1 MSGIKIVPELDLK
14 KEIELQKQEDIKDV
28 ETLLDLAFGEDR
40 FSKAAYGLR
49 DGIEPLYDLS
59 FIIRDKGEII
69 ATLRFWPIK
78 IKENPALL
86 LGPIAIKPELQGLGY
101 GIALMKHG
109 LKQAKTLGHSRVILV
124 GDEAY
129 YKRVG
134 FSRNLAVNISM
145 TGQDEEHRILAK
157 ELTEGAYDGV
167 KGLIQKDYTSKNCL

>member
-1 MSGIKIVPELDLK
+1 MSGIKKVPELELK
-14 KEIELQKQEDIKDV
+14 KEIELQNNEDLKDV

-49 DGIEPLYDLS
+49 DGIEPLSDLS

-78 IKENPALL
+78 IKEHSALL
-86 LGPIAIKPELQGLGY
+86 LGPIAIKPDLQGLGY

-109 LKQAKTLGHSRVILV
+109 LKQAKSLGHSRVVLV

-134 FSRNLAVNISM
+134 FCRELAVNISM
-145 TGQDEEHRILAK
+145 AGQDEEHRLLAK
-157 ELTEGAYDGV
+157 ELALGAFDKV

>member
-1 MSGIKIVPELDLK
+1 MPELELK
-14 KEIELQKQEDIKDV
+14 KDIELQKHDDIIDV
-28 ETLLDLAFGEDR
+28 DMLLDLAFGEDR
-40 FSKAAYGLR
+40 YSKAAYGLR
-49 DGIEPLYDLS
+49 DGIEPLSDLS
-59 FIIRDKGEII
+59 FVIRDQGHII

-78 IKENPALL
+78 IEGHSALL

-109 LKQAKTLGHSRVILV
+109 LKKAKNIGHSRVILV

-134 FSRNLAVNISM
+134 FSRDLAVNISM
-145 TGQDEEHRILAK
+145 TGQDDEHRLLAK
-157 ELTEGAYDGV
+157 ELVKGSFDKV